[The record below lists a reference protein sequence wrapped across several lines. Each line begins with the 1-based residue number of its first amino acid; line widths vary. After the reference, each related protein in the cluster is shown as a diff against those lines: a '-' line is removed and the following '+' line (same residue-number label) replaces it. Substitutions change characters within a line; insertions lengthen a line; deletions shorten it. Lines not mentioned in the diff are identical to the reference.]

1 MKIAFFDLKLEDKA
15 LLTESFPDDE
25 LYLYEEVLKDDHLSE
40 IKDVDVISF
49 RDRSKLSKA
58 QADKLPNL
66 KLIANRIT
74 GFDNVQKEI
83 YATGDILLC
92 NVPAYGATTVAE
104 YAFAHILNLSRKI
117 YRSILTR
124 DPQMFAEDQITGFDL
139 EGKTIGIIGT
149 GRIGFNVAR
158 IARGF
163 NMEVVGYD
171 IYQNE
176 EMAAKYDLKY
186 LSLDELLATA
196 DVISLNLPLTDQT
209 KYIINQHNVLKIK
222 KGAILVNTG
231 RGGLL
236 DVKAI
241 IAALDAGILAGA
253 GLDVLEGEDIIF
265 KGHNREKVEIDEHN
279 LKLLDYKNVVIT
291 PHNAFNTKNAHQR
304 IITTTLEN
312 IHSYMDGKP
321 INLVKI

>member
-1 MKIAFFDLKLEDKA
+1 MKIAFFDIKPEDKT
-15 LLTESFPDDE
+15 LLTESFPDDV
-25 LYLYEEVLKDDHLSE
+25 LYFSEDMLKEEYLPE
-40 IKDVDVISF
+40 IRDAEVISF
-49 RDRSKLSKA
+49 RDRSKLKKPTA
-58 QADKLPNL
+58 QSLKDL

-74 GFDNVQKEI
+74 GFDNVDKEI
-83 YATGDILLC
+83 YADGNILLC

-124 DPQMFAEDQITGFDL
+124 DPQVFVEDQLTGFDL

-163 NMEVVGYD
+163 NMKVSGYD

-186 LSLDELLATA
+186 LSLEELLATA
-196 DVISLNLPLTDQT
+196 DVISLNLPLTDAT
-209 KYIINQHNVLKIK
+209 KYIINQDNVKMIK

-241 IAALDAGILAGA
+241 IYALDKGILAGV

-265 KGHNREKVEIDEHN
+265 KGHNRERVEIDEHN
-279 LKLLDYKNVVIT
+279 IKLLEYKNVVIT
-291 PHNAFNTKNAHQR
+291 PHNAFNSVEAYQR
-304 IITTTLEN
+304 ILSTTIDN
-312 IHSYMDGKP
+312 IKAYKNGKP
-321 INLVKI
+321 INLIG